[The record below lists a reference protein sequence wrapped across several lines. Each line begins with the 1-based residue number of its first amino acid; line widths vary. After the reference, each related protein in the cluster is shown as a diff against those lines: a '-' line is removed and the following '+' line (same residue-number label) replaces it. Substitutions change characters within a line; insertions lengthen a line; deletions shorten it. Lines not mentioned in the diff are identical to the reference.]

1 MMKFSLLV
9 CLPLMSGFCRHRRPN
24 VLVMHNNKNNKF
36 VSWPPLSTDPV
47 VSKSLTMLHETK
59 DNRLSP
65 LGVLANEYFQ
75 MMRPVTIIQA
85 VGAIVVGRLALQQ
98 SILLNHTTRMTRR
111 SLVLASS
118 SVYLS
123 YGAGMV
129 MNDIVD
135 AGNDALHSDKKSN
148 RPIASGR
155 ISRVQGWL
163 FCSLL
168 CTLSLIMAKYTSQ
181 ESLFFVLWTLSNII
195 IMLGYALGLQK
206 VFLVKNLLCGLLA
219 VSPLVGATFMDGR
232 NAALMTSSTKLYFLA
247 AAGFPLQVAR
257 EILKDAEDVDVDRG
271 SKQTLPLMIGIEPAR
286 RLAYTLVFS
295 VIFGMILSPYYWQ
308 IFSSK
313 LPIYPLS
320 VLVGFV
326 MCGRATRLSIH
337 QGQEMLKKSIMVL
350 LVGMIGSLLLQ

>member
-9 CLPLMSGFCRHRRPN
+9 CLPLVSGFCRHRRPN
-24 VLVMHNNKNNKF
+24 GLVMHNNKNNKF
-36 VSWPPLSTDPV
+36 VSWPPMSPDPV
-47 VSKSLTMLHETK
+47 VSQSLTMLHETK

-65 LGVLANEYFQ
+65 LGVLANDYFQ

-98 SILLNHTTRMTRR
+98 SILLK

-129 MNDIVD
+129 MNDIID
-135 AGNDALHSDKKSN
+135 AGQDALHSDKKSD

-155 ISRVQGWL
+155 ISRGQGWL

-168 CTLSLIMAKYTSQ
+168 CTISLIMANYTSQ

-195 IMLGYALGLQK
+195 IMLAYALGLQK

-295 VIFGMILSPYYWQ
+295 VISGMILSPYYWQ

-326 MCGRATRLSIH
+326 MCGRASRLSIH